1 MRSRHSKTHINTT
14 MIMVHLVD
22 WFSRVVT
29 EDLAS
34 PLIQVQSVVREYFGW
49 NYDDDFSSAN
59 KMSVLFSK
67 QSPYGVEK
75 WSTKTRVTNKNNLQ
89 KTLTES
95 ERVIIVGASITEVE
109 LSTIN
114 LENCAIIAADGSVG
128 AVANHHNLACIVT
141 DFDGNPHLDAVAKC
155 GVLFV
160 AHAHGDNQQ
169 RWEKTLK
176 KWSRYSS
183 QPNLILTHQVDQ
195 SINGIENYGGF
206 TDGDRAVCLAI
217 GLGVKSENITLL
229 GFSTGQIGKWS
240 GNTNIEQKLMKL
252 EWMYKIIEMVGL
264 EDQVDVSASSAL

>member
-1 MRSRHSKTHINTT
+1 

-22 WFSRVVT
+22 WFGRVVT

-34 PLIQVQSVVREYFGW
+34 PLIQVQSVVRAYFGW

-59 KMSVLFSK
+59 KMGALFSK
-67 QSPYGVEK
+67 QRPYGVEK

-89 KTLTES
+89 KTLTGS

-169 RWEKTLK
+169 RWEKTLN

-183 QPNLILTHQVDQ
+183 PPNLILTHQVDQ

-217 GLGVKSENITLL
+217 GLGVKAENITLL

-240 GNTNIEQKLMKL
+240 GATNIEQKLMKL
-252 EWMYKIIEMVGL
+252 EWMYQIIEMVGL
-264 EDQVDVSASSAL
+264 ENQVDISASSTL

>member
-1 MRSRHSKTHINTT
+1 
-14 MIMVHLVD
+14 MVHLVD
-22 WFSRVVT
+22 WLGRVVT

-59 KMSVLFSK
+59 KMGSLFSK

-109 LSTIN
+109 LSSIN

-169 RWEKTLK
+169 RWEKTLN

-183 QPNLILTHQVDQ
+183 PPNLILTHQVDQ

-240 GNTNIEQKLMKL
+240 GATNIEQKLMKL
-252 EWMYKIIEMVGL
+252 EWMYQIIEMVGL
-264 EDQVDVSASSAL
+264 ENQVDVSASSTL